1 MLGERFQDFS
11 VVQEP
16 VHKWTSVQEGGT
28 DAEDG
33 MMMDPTGIL
42 LLENSNGVPSPP
54 RNGGSRH
61 SIRER
66 PNKSRGHCCL
76 SLLFFLITALASNAQ
91 PEHQALPARDCSVSF
106 FFFFFYFVCLC

>member
-33 MMMDPTGIL
+33 MMMDPIGIL
-42 LLENSNGVPSPP
+42 LLENSNGMPSPP
-54 RNGGSRH
+54 RNGGSRQ

-76 SLLFFLITALASNAQ
+76 SLLFFLDSG
-91 PEHQALPARDCSVSF
+91 PR
-106 FFFFFYFVCLC
+106 